1 MNVYQFSH
9 LSESSLPIAEELTFL
24 REQTGQDETT
34 ILIQALHLGLETLYR
49 QHVEQLFI
57 EGTLPREKAMKILG
71 TERVAELEYAQ
82 YAIEQD
88 VMQGLN
94 L

>member
-1 MNVYQFSH
+1 MDAYQFSH
-9 LSESSLPIAEELTFL
+9 LPKNTLPIIEELTFL
-24 REQTGQDETT
+24 RQQTGQDEST

-49 QHVEQLFI
+49 QRVEQLFI
-57 EGTLPREKAMKILG
+57 EGTFPREKAMKILG
-71 TERVAELEYAQ
+71 TERVAELEYTQHAL
-82 YAIEQD
+82 EQD

>member
-1 MNVYQFSH
+1 MISF
-9 LSESSLPIAEELTFL
+9 ELTE
-24 REQTGQDETT
+24 EQK
-34 ILIQALHLGLETLYR
+34 ILQQMARKFAQKEIVPVAAEYDR
-49 QHVEQLFI
+49 
-57 EGTLPREKAMKILG
+57 EGTFPREKAIRILG

-82 YAIEQD
+82 HALEQD

>member
-34 ILIQALHLGLETLYR
+34 ILIQALHLGLDTLYR

-57 EGTLPREKAMKILG
+57 EGTFPREKAMKILG

-82 YAIEQD
+82 HALEQD

>member
-1 MNVYQFSH
+1 MNAYQFSH
-9 LSESSLPIAEELTFL
+9 LSKNTLPIAEELTFL

-49 QHVEQLFI
+49 QRVEQLFI
-57 EGTLPREKAMKILG
+57 DGTFPREKAIEILG
-71 TERVAELEYAQ
+71 TGRVAELEYAQ
-82 YAIEQD
+82 QAIEQD
-88 VMQGLN
+88 VMQGLK